1 MIPSTPAQVSE
12 EDRRL
17 GLALFEAEET
27 LARGAPDRALVQASK
42 IVKEHPESL
51 TARALLDRARREL
64 LRGRRR
70 ERLET
75 RVREAQGFFEAGE
88 FAGAER
94 IVTSALKLLPDHA
107 LALELFAKL
116 RERRLQAGTAEAE
129 AERELLALA
138 RTQAKQA
145 AQAAR
150 TALAAG
156 WGRRA
161 VLTLRRGLRLVPD
174 DPALLELLREA
185 QRSLEALDA
194 GRSRRHAEI
203 AQVRAGLDLLA
214 HGQLDESLRILR
226 AVLREDPDNQRAQA
240 AIQEVRRVFL
250 ARGKDAAAVT
260 PATASPKPAPRPVP
274 VLTPRPPPIEEA
286 PPVAPATILRQATPP
301 VRRPTPADIRQAST
315 PRAERAIPP
324 EIMLPR
330 TRRRATPLGLVIG
343 AGILLSAVVLLLAGR
358 SGSPPQRRV
367 PPSTSAPRPPQ
378 SEPAATAA
386 GETLPGPLT
395 SLDPE
400 LRQAIEMTLTAYA
413 RALEKADAA
422 ALEAAR
428 PDMSSDERDAR
439 LAIFAGALNAATD
452 IRVLDASVRGD
463 QAVVA
468 ILSTDVIVGG
478 SGRPTPPLEE
488 TLRFER
494 RGGVWALGSARG
506 RR

>member
-1 MIPSTPAQVSE
+1 VSE

-27 LARGAPDRALVQASK
+27 LARGAPDKALVQASK

-75 RVREAQGFFEAGE
+75 RVREAQGFFEAGD

-107 LALELFAKL
+107 LALDLFAKL

-161 VLTLRRGLRLVPD
+161 VLALRRGLRLVPD

-185 QRSLEALDA
+185 QRSLETLDA

-250 ARGKDAAAVT
+250 ARGKDAAGVT
-260 PATASPKPAPRPVP
+260 PATASPNPAPRPAP
-274 VLTPRPPPIEEA
+274 VLTPRPPPIEEE

-301 VRRPTPADIRQAST
+301 IRRPPAADIRQTSA

-330 TRRRATPLGLVIG
+330 TRRRATPLGVVIG
-343 AGILLSAVVLLLAGR
+343 AGILLCAVVLLLAGR

-367 PPSTSAPRPPQ
+367 PPSTSAPMPPQ
-378 SEPAATAA
+378 SEPATAA
-386 GETLPGPLT
+386 TPHETLPGPLT

-400 LRQAIEMTLTAYA
+400 LRQAIETTLTAYA

-422 ALEAAR
+422 R
-428 PDMSSDERDAR
+428 PDMSSVERDAR
-439 LAIFAGALNAATD
+439 LSAFAGALNAATD
-452 IRVLDASVRGD
+452 IRVLDASVRED
-463 QAVVA
+463 KAVVA

-478 SGRPTPPLEE
+478 SGRPSPPLEE

-494 RGGVWALGSARG
+494 RGRVWALGSARG